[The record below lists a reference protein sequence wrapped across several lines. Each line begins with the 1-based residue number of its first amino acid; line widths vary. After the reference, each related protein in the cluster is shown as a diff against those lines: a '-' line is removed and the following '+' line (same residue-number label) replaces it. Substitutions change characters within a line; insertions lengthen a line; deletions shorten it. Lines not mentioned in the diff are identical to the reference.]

1 MSKSDLES
9 HGRTIGIELDR
20 RLVKS
25 QLIAQLQEFITL
37 KKIEEDMDAENASME
52 AEDIAYEFDVSEHP
66 LHPEFSEEL
75 IDIPEPQDDP
85 LLSEVF
91 AETQPIVDPV
101 IEAELQVAKIQEAK
115 DMARMLQ
122 RMEEDVRM
130 AETRLLA
137 ANIALED
144 AKTHVDAAEEEA
156 RTLRDAYNQHTS

>member
-1 MSKSDLES
+1 MEFESMSKSDLES

-37 KKIEEDMDAENASME
+37 KKFEEDMET
-52 AEDIAYEFDVSEHP
+52 EDVAYELEVSEHP
-66 LHPEFSEEL
+66 LHPDFS
-75 IDIPEPQDDP
+75 DDP
-85 LLSEVF
+85 IHAEAQSVVNVEIAPEVID
-91 AETQPIVDPV
+91 PI
-101 IEAELQVAKIQEAK
+101 IEAQKIQDAK

>member
-1 MSKSDLES
+1 MEFESMSKSDLES

-37 KKIEEDMDAENASME
+37 KKIEEDMET
-52 AEDIAYEFDVSEHP
+52 EDVAYELEVSEHP

-122 RMEEDVRM
+122 RMEEDIRM

-144 AKTHVDAAEEEA
+144 AKTHVDAAEEEV

>member
-1 MSKSDLES
+1 MEFESMSKSDLES

-37 KKIEEDMDAENASME
+37 KKIEEDMET
-52 AEDIAYEFDVSEHP
+52 EDVAYELEVSEHP

-137 ANIALED
+137 ANNALED
-144 AKTHVDAAEEEA
+144 AKTHADAAEEDV
-156 RTLRDAYNQHTS
+156 RTLRDAYDQHTS